1 MLLKSIKILGATA
14 ISVLF
19 VMIGIYLF
27 NLDKEYTFT
36 KIIGL
41 INIIF
46 FGCFAILGL
55 YATVKNV
62 GSKR

>member
-1 MLLKSIKILGATA
+1 MLLKSLKTLGATVMC
-14 ISVLF
+14 ILF
-19 VMIGIYLF
+19 VMMGIYLF
-27 NLDKEYTFT
+27 NLNNEYTLT

-55 YATVKNV
+55 YATVKNAS
-62 GSKR
+62 SKR

>member
-1 MLLKSIKILGATA
+1 MCI
-14 ISVLF
+14 LF
-19 VMIGIYLF
+19 VMMGIYLF
-27 NLDKEYTFT
+27 NLDNEYTLT

-46 FGCFAILGL
+46 FGCFAVLGL